1 MEKFVIELI
10 VAIREI
16 KEILHHHTEEIE
28 KLKKSLKIGEKNGSE
43 KVDERLMKLALEGSK
58 NLYMQTVENKLEKKL
73 RELENAVRELS
84 VNISA
89 TGKDREIEVT
99 EEHLNKLRKALAE

>member
-1 MEKFVIELI
+1 
-10 VAIREI
+10 IREI

-28 KLKKSLKIGEKNGSE
+28 KLKKSLNTGEKNGSE

>member
-1 MEKFVIELI
+1 MENFVVELI

-16 KEILHHHTEEIE
+16 KEILHHHAEEIE
-28 KLKKSLKIGEKNGSE
+28 KLKKSLKTEEKNGSE

-73 RELENAVRELS
+73 NELESAVRELS
-84 VNISA
+84 VNIS
-89 TGKDREIEVT
+89 TKGEDREIEVT
-99 EEHLNKLRKALAE
+99 EEHLNRLRKALAE

>member
-1 MEKFVIELI
+1 MKNFVIELI

-16 KEILHHHTEEIE
+16 KDILHHHTEEIE
-28 KLKKSLKIGEKNGSE
+28 KLKKSLKTGGENGSE

-73 RELENAVRELS
+73 GELESAVRELS
-84 VNISA
+84 VNISS
-89 TGKDREIEVT
+89 TGEDKEIEVT
-99 EEHLNKLRKALAE
+99 DEHLKKLIKSLAE